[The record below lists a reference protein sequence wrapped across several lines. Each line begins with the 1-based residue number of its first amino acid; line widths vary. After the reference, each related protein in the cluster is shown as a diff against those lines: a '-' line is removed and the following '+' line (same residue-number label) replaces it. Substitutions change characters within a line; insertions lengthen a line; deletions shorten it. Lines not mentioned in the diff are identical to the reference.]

1 LRPQL
6 EGLIVPSKV
15 YGIAAAGRPIIAVTA
30 KDGEIARLIKAHDCG
45 LIVEPGNSEEM
56 ATAILLL
63 STKDEARIGK
73 GLRARAMLDAEF
85 TRRHAFRRWED
96 VVDALVEQ

>member
-1 LRPQL
+1 MRPEL

-45 LIVEPGNSEEM
+45 LVVEPGNSEEM
-56 ATAILLL
+56 AKAILQL
-63 STKDEARIGK
+63 SAKDEARIGM

-85 TRRHAFRRWED
+85 THRHAFRRWEN
-96 VVDALVEQ
+96 VVDTLVEQ